1 MSSELSNGFNVFQA
15 INSVQADLARTGIQK
30 SQKNQQQ
37 RYNFRGIDDIYNA
50 LSSLL
55 AKNGLCIMPNVMER
69 EVVQVSTKSGGTMNH
84 VTLKVRLEF
93 ISSKD
98 GSCKSIEVYGEAM
111 DSGDKA
117 TNKAMTAAY
126 KVACLQVFCIPTE
139 GDNEA
144 DRNTDG
150 MKRAPEKISHD
161 QKQQMQAF
169 LAAKHISE
177 GVMLASWNIK
187 SLNEFW
193 AETFQPAMDWIE
205 NQPAVVQNDPAPVTV
220 EVAPTKK
227 PEAHQYAPEEPPVP
241 VQMLASGNHV
251 YSDGSIRNPDGVITC
266 HGPTPSKTPEEAER
280 HRKIAGECNKL
291 RTEQRKAEQKKKADK
306 RQQRKVA
313 ATPLNN
319 DHFDQDR
326 KAHPVEQEQKVINR
340 MQYLS
345 GVANDVRNKRMET
358 LEESQKFRLSNQVL
372 SPFQFKSINDY
383 IVQTDKDHEKLR
395 DWICQKCNAEIIG
408 KIDSAYYPKIMA
420 KLRTLVPD
428 EPPVNRNQ
436 AGLGDQ
442 YDARSAMYERMGS
455 A

>member
-1 MSSELSNGFNVFQA
+1 MFSELSNGFNVFQA
-15 INSVQADLARTGIQK
+15 INSVQADLAKTGIQK
-30 SQKNQQQ
+30 TQKNQQQ

-84 VTLKVRLEF
+84 VTLKVRLDF
-93 ISSKD
+93 ISSVD

-117 TNKAMTAAY
+117 SNKAMTAAY

-144 DRNTDG
+144 DRNTYE
-150 MKRAPEKISHD
+150 MKRAPEKISDD

-169 LAAKHISE
+169 LAAKNIPE

-205 NQPAVVQNDPAPVTV
+205 KQTGVAQNDPAPVTV
-220 EVAPTKK
+220 EVAPTKN
-227 PEAHQYAPEEPPVP
+227 PEAHQNAPEETPVP

-266 HGPTPSKTPEEAER
+266 HAPKPSRTPEEADR
-280 HRKIAGECNKL
+280 HRKFVGECNKM
-291 RTEQRKAEQKKKADK
+291 RTEQRKVSSAQ
-306 RQQRKVA
+306 
-313 ATPLNN
+313 LNNN

-345 GVANDVRNKRMET
+345 GVANDVRNKRIET
-358 LEESQKFRLSNQVL
+358 FEESQKFRLSKQVL
-372 SPFQFKSINDY
+372 SPIQFKSINDH
-383 IVQTDKDHEKLR
+383 IVQTDKDHEKLK
-395 DWICQKCNAEIIG
+395 DWICQKCNAETIG

-420 KLRTLVPD
+420 KLRTLVPY
-428 EPPVNRNQ
+428 EPTVNRNR

-442 YDARSAMYERMGS
+442 YAARSDMYQRMGS